1 VRASSQHRRRL
12 SALKEK
18 HRKVNSDVPRTFS
31 PLASYRD
38 VLRRRQLQA
47 GIAIRRS
54 VGLDGAPP
62 PRCDDPR
69 ESFCDVDGVARVVHR
84 ELPSML
90 VGGLGS
96 LFFQMLH
103 PLAMAGVADHS
114 RYQEDPLGRLLSTAN
129 FISATTFGSRDSAQA
144 AIQRVL
150 TVHEFVHGVADDGRP
165 YDANDPQLL
174 LWVHCAEIYMF
185 LNAFRR
191 FGSRKLSDDEAD
203 RYVAEM
209 APLAE
214 ALGVE
219 RAPRSVRELEAA
231 LLSFRPELRLSA
243 AGEEARDFIAY
254 GLMESRTQ
262 RVVYRLMVLAAW
274 SLLPRFAQETLGV
287 RRSPTFDHLFIRPAT
302 SLLCAVMR
310 RAVPGPRQVAI
321 VNPPSTAST

>member
-1 VRASSQHRRRL
+1 MV
-12 SALKEK
+12 KEK
-18 HRKVNSDVPRTFS
+18 RLKVSNDVSHNFLTLTS
-31 PLASYRD
+31 WRD
-38 VLRRRQLQA
+38 VLRRRQLRA

-69 ESFCDVDGVARVVHR
+69 ESFCDVNGVARVVHR

-129 FISATTFGSRDSAQA
+129 FISATTFGSRESAEA

-165 YDANDPQLL
+165 YDANDPHLL

-185 LNAFRR
+185 LKAFRH
-191 FGSRKLSDDEAD
+191 FGSRRLSDDEAD

-219 RAPRSVRELEAA
+219 RAPLTVHELEAA
-231 LLSFRPELRLSA
+231 LLSFRSELRLST

-262 RVVYRLMVLAAW
+262 RAVYRLMVLAAW
-274 SLLPRFAQETLGV
+274 SLLPRYAQEALGV
-287 RRSPTFDHLFIRPAT
+287 RRSPALNRLFIRPAT

-310 RAVPGPRQVAI
+310 LAVPGPRQVAI
-321 VNPPSTAST
+321 VNPPSTAIT

>member
-1 VRASSQHRRRL
+1 
-12 SALKEK
+12 
-18 HRKVNSDVPRTFS
+18 VNSDVSRNLFS
-31 PLASYRD
+31 LASYHD
-38 VLRRRQLQA
+38 ALRRRQLQA

-62 PRCDDPR
+62 PRCDDPQ
-69 ESFCDVDGVARVVHR
+69 ESFCDVNGIARVVHR

-114 RYQEDPLGRLLSTAN
+114 LYQEDPLGRLLSTAN

-144 AIQRVL
+144 AIDRVI
-150 TVHEFVHGVADDGRP
+150 TVHQFVHGVADDGQP
-165 YDANDPQLL
+165 YDANDPHLL

-191 FGSRKLSDDEAD
+191 FGSRRLSDDEAD

-214 ALGVE
+214 AFGVE
-219 RAPRSVRELEAA
+219 RAPKTVRELEAT
-231 LLSFRPELRLSA
+231 LLSFRGELRLSP
-243 AGEEARDFIAY
+243 AGVEARDFIAY

-262 RVVYRLMVLAAW
+262 RAVYRLMVLGAW
-274 SLLPRFAQETLGV
+274 SLLPRYAQETLGV
-287 RRSPTFDHLFIRPAT
+287 RRSSLFDDFVIRPAT
-302 SLLCAVMR
+302 SLMCAVMR
-310 RAVPGPRQVAI
+310 LAVPGPGQVAI
-321 VNPPSTAST
+321 VSPPSTAST

>member
-1 VRASSQHRRRL
+1 
-12 SALKEK
+12 
-18 HRKVNSDVPRTFS
+18 VNIDVSRNLFS
-31 PLASYRD
+31 FASYRNA
-38 VLRRRQLQA
+38 LRRRQLQA
-47 GIAIRRS
+47 GVAVRRS
-54 VGLDGAPP
+54 VGLDGTPP

-69 ESFCDVDGVARVVHR
+69 ESFGDVNGVARVVHR

-144 AIQRVL
+144 AIDRVL
-150 TVHEFVHGVADDGRP
+150 TVHQFVHGVADDGRP
-165 YDANDPQLL
+165 YDANDPHLL

-191 FGSRKLSDDEAD
+191 FGSRRLSDDEAD

-214 ALGVE
+214 ALGVAH
-219 RAPRSVRELEAA
+219 APRTVGELEAA
-231 LLSFRPELRLSA
+231 LLSFRGELRLSA
-243 AGEEARDFIAY
+243 DGEEARDFIAY

-262 RVVYRLMVLAAW
+262 RAVYRLMVLAAW
-274 SLLPRFAQETLGV
+274 SLLPRYAQEQLGV
-287 RRSPTFDHLFIRPAT
+287 RHRPLRDRLIVRPAT
-302 SLLCAVMR
+302 SAMCATMR
-310 RAVPGPRQVAI
+310 LVVPGPRQVAI
-321 VNPPSTAST
+321 VSPPSTAST

>member
-1 VRASSQHRRRL
+1 
-12 SALKEK
+12 
-18 HRKVNSDVPRTFS
+18 
-31 PLASYRD
+31 
-38 VLRRRQLQA
+38 
-47 GIAIRRS
+47 
-54 VGLDGAPP
+54 
-62 PRCDDPR
+62 
-69 ESFCDVDGVARVVHR
+69 VHR

-144 AIQRVL
+144 AINRVL
-150 TVHEFVHGVADDGRP
+150 MVHEFVHGVADDGRP
-165 YDANDPQLL
+165 YDANDPRLL

-185 LNAFRR
+185 LQAFRR
-191 FGSRKLSDDEAD
+191 FGSRRLSDDEAD

-214 ALGVE
+214 ALGVV
-219 RAPRSVRELEAA
+219 RAPRTVGELEAG
-231 LLSFRPELRLSA
+231 LLSFRGELRLSA
-243 AGEEARDFIAY
+243 AGEQARDFIAY

-262 RVVYRLMVLAAW
+262 RAVYRLMVLGAW
-274 SLLPRFAQETLGV
+274 SLLPRYAQEQLGV
-287 RRSPTFDHLFIRPAT
+287 RRSPLLDHLFVRPAT

-310 RAVPGPRQVAI
+310 LAVPGPSQVAI